1 MSSFSTNIIKDATTG
16 NYIGGGKAVGTMTSY
31 GIDTMGRINE
41 AIAMVMLRL
50 LDR

>member
-1 MSSFSTNIIKDATTG
+1 MVSKDATTG

-31 GIDTMGRINE
+31 GIDTMGRIN
-41 AIAMVMLRL
+41 ASYSMVMLRL